1 MAILGFVP
9 RPRRRR
15 VAVTKTHEPELKRIF
30 AFWIPTCLLL
40 ATVGRAQQ
48 ELPEGISLLEDRG
61 LATKLDDAR
70 AYLAEER
77 WEEAV
82 GLLQEVSDAE
92 KSAVISYGGGLFIG
106 AAHNANQLISELP
119 EQAQVFRNQML
130 AERGMAELQEAIS
143 PPDLARLTRIAH
155 RYQGTPSG
163 NQAAALLSEL
173 WRDRGYQDLA
183 SSFGAAPLPP
193 LLNAALPP
201 EQPRHSLSAPVFS
214 SIGAVELPRLDSEG
228 IQQAWSY
235 SFDNSDALQDLG
247 HRMAFGHG
255 LGFATNGREV
265 VALDLGNGLPR
276 WHFEGPLGWADL
288 GGNQDDAFSG
298 GSSPYTMYAPVLAD
312 GILLAVIQEPVAIGR
327 VDTYSRIDIRKMM
340 PARRLYAFDALN
352 GKVLWRQ
359 EVPWMGE
366 MKGQPHELAASP
378 PAIAGGKVYLPIYS
392 AAGTVDLSL
401 LCLDLQTG
409 ERLWKSFLTSG
420 TMETN
425 LFGNILSELACPPPV
440 ADLDRVVVCSHFGT
454 ICAVDANNGESIWT
468 RTYRRT
474 EVHTRQNGTVSSRKH
489 YFRNNP
495 MAYDGRTLVVAPI
508 DSFFAMAINAED
520 GSLLDLWEARADS
533 VYGVMAHLI
542 GMDRNGAWFSG
553 TNIVHQPFQSSG
565 SSRLRFSPAMYEFAN
580 SDSSNLHP
588 GVITHSGVL
597 AMSSRGAAILD
608 PDNLRAQSFAID
620 RKTMPDTPLGPAQA
634 IHGIVM
640 IMTREGVSALV
651 NPESLLDALAS
662 KNLDSAT
669 MQELLLV
676 LESADFDNVGLG
688 KRLARTAE
696 SLAKEDR
703 FAKFADDLKL
713 LSGRTWL
720 RVNETRKGLKQLG
733 ELLESPKPR
742 LRIAAASLL
751 LDVQSVADPESPR
764 LGQAIMVLLNQ
775 APQKVL
781 TGMGNYEPFIAALE
795 RSEALVAMAS
805 RNKTLQHAELVD
817 VLLLEDPGTLQIREA
832 PMQDWARRLLDML
845 LKEPEIEALHQQAA
859 LDMLARR
866 PVTDA
871 SLRAFGTT
879 QAMQD
884 WLREQLNQHKGL
896 NASYK
901 QMLSWVYR
909 FGSQDRAWPEFAE
922 QFQAEP
928 ALPELPTAL
937 MPLNGIRMENS
948 WLLHLME
955 SNGSVFAFMQARD
968 RNLCHIV
975 RMDRDG
981 SELIKSLR
989 IMPGDEEL
997 QNMTS
1002 HCHPTQS
1009 GLAILFE
1016 GRWVHISSD
1025 GAYRQRVLD
1034 YPNFDITKP
1043 LPIGEVAALLLRGP
1057 NQKLRLEV
1065 VDLETG
1071 VSVIA
1076 QDIDAPADRYS
1087 PMVANDRWLFV
1098 MQDSVREVHRIDL
1111 HQLVPI
1117 TKIELPFVPYWP
1129 DLQQARAFGDGVA
1142 MPTNRSNPNNNGARG
1157 DNTIAVVRPDQP
1169 ALKIPLSDLEF
1180 GRLNTKDGIGWWT
1193 RPLRNLQSQMGPL
1206 TLNWLEPGTSRPWQ
1220 HTFPVTNVR
1229 IPQLISRSANAIR
1242 PRDRQLLA
1250 IQPGSRDSAELHCL
1264 ELGAGAERWAVSLE
1278 GLPFS
1283 GLADPFVAPQRGSNG
1298 WAVLLRESNQRRAG
1312 TRLHTYLIDES
1323 GKMVDH
1329 YVTPSL
1335 STSRYAQELY
1345 LLNGLVVL
1353 RNDDLLTLL
1362 GKK

>member
-1 MAILGFVP
+1 M
-9 RPRRRR
+9 
-15 VAVTKTHEPELKRIF
+15 
-30 AFWIPTCLLL
+30 L

-82 GLLQEVSDAE
+82 GLLQEVADAE
-92 KSAVISYGGGLFIG
+92 KSAVISYGGGLFTG
-106 AAHNANQLISELP
+106 AVHNANQLIAGLP
-119 EQAQVFRNQML
+119 EEAQVFRAQML
-130 AERGMAELQEAIS
+130 ADRAKSELQEAIS
-143 PPDLARLTRIAH
+143 PPDLPLLTRIAH

-163 NQAAALLSEL
+163 DQAAALLSEL

-183 SSFGAAPLPP
+183 KVFGAAPLSP
-193 LLNAALPP
+193 LLRAALPQA
-201 EQPRHSLSAPVFS
+201 QPLHTVSAPVFS
-214 SIGAVELPRLDSEG
+214 SIGARELPRLDSEG
-228 IQQAWSY
+228 IQKAWSF
-235 SFDNSDALQDLG
+235 SFKNSDALQDLG

-255 LGFATNGREV
+255 LGFATNGRSV

-276 WHFEGPLGWADL
+276 WHFEGPLGWNDL
-288 GGNQDDAFSG
+288 GSNQDDAFSG
-298 GSSPYTMYAPVLAD
+298 GTSPYTMYAPVLAD
-312 GILLAVIQEPVAIGR
+312 GILLAVIQEPIAIGR
-327 VDTYSRIDIRKMM
+327 VDQYSRIDIRKMM
-340 PARRLYAFDALN
+340 PARRLYAFDALS
-352 GKVLWRQ
+352 GDILWRQ
-359 EVPWMGE
+359 EVPWMNE

-378 PAIAGGKVYLPIYS
+378 PAIAGGKVYLPVYS

-401 LCLDLQTG
+401 LCLDLHTG

-440 ADLDRVVVCSHFGT
+440 ADLDRVIVCSHFGT
-454 ICAVDANNGESIWT
+454 ICAVDANHGQSLWT

-495 MAYDGRTLVVAPI
+495 MAYDGKTLVVAPI
-508 DSFFAMAINAED
+508 DSFFALAINAED
-520 GSLLDLWEARADS
+520 GGLLDLWEARADS

-553 TNIVHQPFQSSG
+553 TNVVHQPFQSSG
-565 SSRLRFSPAMYEFAN
+565 TNRLRFSPAMYEFAN

-620 RKTMPDTPLGPAQA
+620 RKTMPTTPLGPAQA
-634 IHGIVM
+634 IHGMVM
-640 IMTREGVSALV
+640 IMTREGVHALM

-662 KNLDSAT
+662 KKLDPGT

-676 LESADFDNVGLG
+676 LESADFDNISLG

-696 SLAKEDR
+696 SLAKEER
-703 FAKFADDLKL
+703 FAKFANDLKL

-720 RVNETRKGLKQLG
+720 RVNETRKGLSQLG
-733 ELLESPKPR
+733 ELLECPDQR

-764 LGQAIMVLLNQ
+764 LEQAIMVLLNS
-775 APQKVL
+775 APQRVL
-781 TGMGNYEPFIAALE
+781 TSMGNYEPFIAALE

-805 RNKTLQHAELVD
+805 RDKAKQHAELVD
-817 VLLLEDPGTLQIREA
+817 ILLLDNAGHLQVRDQA
-832 PMQDWARRLLDML
+832 LQDWARRLLDML
-845 LKEPEIEALHQQAA
+845 LKESEMRALHQQAA
-859 LDMLARR
+859 LDMIARS
-866 PVTDA
+866 PVTDS
-871 SLRAFGTT
+871 SLRAFGATE
-879 QAMQD
+879 AMQD
-884 WLREQLNQHKGL
+884 WLREELNSSKGDKPTF
-896 NASYK
+896 K
-901 QMLSWVYR
+901 QMLNWVYR
-909 FGSQDRAWPEFAE
+909 FGSSDRPWPEVAE
-922 QFQAEP
+922 QFRQEMP
-928 ALPELPTAL
+928 LPKLPTAL
-937 MPLNGIRMENS
+937 DPINGIRMENS
-948 WLLHLME
+948 WLLHMME
-955 SNGSVFAFMQARD
+955 ADGSVYAFMQARE

-975 RMDRDG
+975 RMDSTT
-981 SELIKSLR
+981 SELIASVR
-989 IMPGDEEL
+989 IMPGDDSL

-1002 HCHPTQS
+1002 HCHPTPS
-1009 GLAILFE
+1009 GVAILNE
-1016 GRWVHISSD
+1016 GRWVHISMD
-1025 GAYRQRVLD
+1025 GSYRQRVLD

-1043 LPIGEVAALLLRGP
+1043 VPIGEVAALLLRGP

-1065 VDLETG
+1065 IDLESG
-1071 VSVIA
+1071 VSVIT
-1076 QDIDAPADRYS
+1076 QDIDAAADRYS
-1087 PMVANDRWLFV
+1087 PMVANDHWLFV
-1098 MQDSVREVHRIDL
+1098 LQDSVRIVHRVDL
-1111 HQLVPI
+1111 HQQVPV
-1117 TKIELPFVPYWP
+1117 TKIDLPFVPYWP
-1129 DLQQARAFGDGVA
+1129 DLQQARAFGEGVA

-1157 DNTIAVVRPDQP
+1157 DNTIAVVRPKQP
-1169 ALKIPLSDLEF
+1169 PLKLSLSDLEF
-1180 GRLNTKDGIGWWT
+1180 GRLITKDGIGWWT
-1193 RPLRNLQSQMGPL
+1193 RPLRNLQSQMGPM
-1206 TLNWLEPGTSRPWQ
+1206 TLNWLEPGTTRPWQ
-1220 HTFPVTNVR
+1220 HTFPVNNVR
-1229 IPQLISRSANAIR
+1229 IPQLISRSASAVA
-1242 PRDRQLLA
+1242 PRDHQLLA
-1250 IQPGSRDSAELHCL
+1250 IHPGARDSAELHCL
-1264 ELGAGAERWAVSLE
+1264 ELGVGAERWVATLE

-1312 TRLHTYLIDES
+1312 TRLHTYLIDDS
-1323 GKMVDH
+1323 GTVVDH

>member
-1 MAILGFVP
+1 M
-9 RPRRRR
+9 
-15 VAVTKTHEPELKRIF
+15 AVTKTHEPELKRFF
-30 AFWIPTCLLL
+30 AYWLPACLLL

-82 GLLQEVSDAE
+82 GLLQEVADAE
-92 KSAVISYGGGLFIG
+92 KSAVVSYGGGLFVG
-106 AAHNANQLISELP
+106 AVHNANQLIAALP

-130 AERGMAELQEAIS
+130 ADRGMAELQEASS
-143 PPDLARLTRIAH
+143 PPDLPRLTRIAH

-163 NQAAALLSEL
+163 IQAAALLSEL

-183 SSFGAAPLPP
+183 KSFGAAPLPP
-193 LLNAALPP
+193 ILSAALPP
-201 EQPRHSLSAPVFS
+201 PLPHHAISAPVFS
-214 SIGAVELPRLDSEG
+214 SIGAAELPRLDSEG
-228 IQQAWSY
+228 IQAAWSFA
-235 SFDNSDALQDLG
+235 FDNADALQDLG

-276 WHFEGPLGWADL
+276 WHYQGPLGWTDL

-298 GSSPYTMYAPVLAD
+298 GASPYTMYSPVLAD
-312 GILLAVIQEPVAIGR
+312 GILLVVIQEPTAIGR
-327 VDTYSRIDIRKMM
+327 VDNYSRIDIRKMM
-340 PARRLYAFDALN
+340 PARRLYAFDALS
-352 GKVLWRQ
+352 GEILWRQ
-359 EVPWMGE
+359 EVPWMNE

-401 LCLDLQTG
+401 LCLDLHTG

-440 ADLDRVVVCSHFGT
+440 ADLERVIVCSHFGT
-454 ICAVDANNGESIWT
+454 ICAVDANHGQSLWT

-474 EVHTRQNGTVSSRKH
+474 EVRTRQNGTVSSRKH
-489 YFRNNP
+489 YFRNTP
-495 MAYDGRTLVVAPI
+495 MAYDGKTLVVAPI
-508 DSFFAMAINAED
+508 DSFFALAINAAD
-520 GSLLDLWEARADS
+520 GGLLELWEARADS

-565 SSRLRFSPAMYEFAN
+565 SSRLRFSPALYEFAN

-620 RKTMPDTPLGPAQA
+620 RKTMPETPLGPAQA
-634 IHGIVM
+634 IHGIIM
-640 IMTREGVSALV
+640 IMTREGVHALV
-651 NPESLLDALAS
+651 NPESLLNALAS

-676 LESADFDNVGLG
+676 LESADFDDIALG

-696 SLAKEDR
+696 SLAKDER
-703 FAKFADDLKL
+703 FAKLADDLKL

-733 ELLESPKPR
+733 ELLECPNPR

-764 LGQAIMVLLNQ
+764 LGQAIMVLLNE

-805 RNKTLQHAELVD
+805 RDKTLQHAELVD
-817 VLLLEDPGTLQIREA
+817 ILLLENAGTLQVRDTPI
-832 PMQDWARRLLDML
+832 QDWARRLLDML
-845 LKEPEIEALHQQAA
+845 LKEPEIEGLHQLAA
-859 LDMLARR
+859 LDLLARR

-884 WLREQLNQHKGL
+884 WLREQLDKHKGL
-896 NASYK
+896 NATYK

-909 FGSQDRAWPEFAE
+909 FGSKDRAWPEFAE
-922 QFQAEP
+922 QFRAEP

-937 MPLNGIRMENS
+937 MALNGIGMDS
-948 WLLHLME
+948 AWLLHLME
-955 SNGSVFAFMQARD
+955 SEGAVFAFMQARD
-968 RNLCHIV
+968 SNLCHIV
-975 RMDRDG
+975 RIDEK
-981 SELIKSLR
+981 SSTLVSSLR
-989 IMPGDEEL
+989 IFPGDDEL
-997 QNMTS
+997 SKMVS
-1002 HCHPTQS
+1002 YCHPTRK
-1009 GLAILFE
+1009 GIAILNE
-1016 GRWVHISSD
+1016 GRWVHIGTD
-1025 GAYRQRVLD
+1025 GSYRQRVLD

-1043 LPIGEVAALLLRGP
+1043 LRIGEVAALLLRGP

-1065 VDLETG
+1065 IDLETG
-1071 VSVIA
+1071 VSVIT
-1076 QDIDAPADRYS
+1076 QDIDAAADRYS
-1087 PMVANDRWLFV
+1087 PMVANDRWLYV
-1098 MQDSVREVHRIDL
+1098 LQDSVREVHRIDL
-1111 HQLVPI
+1111 HQQVPI
-1117 TKIELPFVPYWP
+1117 TKIKLPFVPYWP

-1142 MPTNRSNPNNNGARG
+1142 MPTNRSNSNNNSTRG
-1157 DNTIAVVRPDQP
+1157 DNTITVVRPGQP
-1169 ALKIPLSDLEF
+1169 ALRLGLSDLEF
-1180 GRLNTKDGIGWWT
+1180 GRLNTRDGIGWWT

-1206 TLNWLEPGTSRPWQ
+1206 TLNWLEPGTTRPWQ

-1229 IPQLISRSANAIR
+1229 IPQLISRSANSAR

-1250 IQPGSRDSAELHCL
+1250 IQPGARDTAELHCL
-1264 ELGAGAERWAVSLE
+1264 ELGSGAERWVVTLE

-1283 GLADPFVAPQRGSNG
+1283 GLSEPFVAPQRGSNG

-1312 TRLHTYLIDES
+1312 TRLHTYLIDDS
-1323 GKMVDH
+1323 GTLVDH

-1335 STSRYAQELY
+1335 SSSRYAQELY